1 MLGHCVLL
9 AFLLTP
15 SLRIGCSR
23 CACSSRVVCVPHSS
37 DLSVLVAGHI
47 VEVDTSRVLEV
58 RTLHIGLSSQ
68 PFK

>member
-1 MLGHCVLL
+1 
-9 AFLLTP
+9 
-15 SLRIGCSR
+15 
-23 CACSSRVVCVPHSS
+23 VVCVPHSS

-47 VEVDTSRVLEV
+47 VEVDTIRVLVV